1 VTVDCTGGSGAGTP
15 VAGLQAAVLCGG
27 LGTRLR
33 PLTDTVPKPMVDVN
47 GVPFLEHLLR
57 QLVSQGVGR
66 IVLMTGYLGDQIR
79 AHFGSGQDH
88 RCDIVYSHGSETWST
103 GRRLLEAGVLLD
115 SRFLLLYADNFALV
129 DLRQVLELHLRE
141 EPSITLTL
149 SPKAHGNI
157 AVPGDGRVPRY
168 QPDRS
173 DDGLDHVEI
182 GYMVVER
189 DRVLAALGQIGG
201 APDVDYSEVIKV
213 MVSSGEVAGFVIG
226 GGYHS
231 ISDPERLELTRDY
244 LNPKKI
250 LLVDRDGVIN
260 EQSPRGEYVDR
271 WDKFRFV
278 EDTVTALEALSRSGF
293 RFVVITNQAGVARG
307 LVDKQELDLIHRNM
321 VQTLARRGVE
331 VVAVYVSPHHWNE
344 NSIMRKPEPGMFFQA
359 SGDLRF
365 RLDRVLYIGDD
376 IRDCQAAANAGCG
389 MVFLGEVGP
398 GETMPD
404 TRHPQHSFNS
414 LAEAVPFIIDHYESE
429 RLR

>member
-1 VTVDCTGGSGAGTP
+1 MDNG
-15 VAGLQAAVLCGG
+15 QAAILCGG
-27 LGTRLR
+27 LGERLR

-47 GVPFLEHLLR
+47 GAPFLAHLVQ
-57 QLVSQGVGR
+57 QLVAQGVTR
-66 IVLMTGYLGDQIR
+66 FVLMTGYLGDQIR
-79 AHFGSGQDH
+79 AYFGSGQDH
-88 RCDIVYSHGSETWST
+88 CCDIVYSHGSETWST
-103 GRRLLEAGVLLD
+103 GRRLFEARSLLD
-115 SRFLLLYADNFALV
+115 PRFLLFYADNFALV
-129 DLRQVLELHLRE
+129 DLRQVLELHVKE
-141 EPSITLTL
+141 EPSVTMTL
-149 SPKAHGNI
+149 SPKASGNV
-157 AVPGDGRVPRY
+157 AVSSDGSVGRY
-168 QPDRS
+168 EPMRFDES
-173 DDGLDHVEI
+173 LDHVEI

-189 DRVLAALGQIGG
+189 DRVLAALGQIEG
-201 APDVDYSEVIKV
+201 APDVDYSEVIKA
-213 MVSSGEVAGFVIG
+213 MVSRGEVAGFVIG

-231 ISDPERLELTRDY
+231 ISDPERLQLTRDY

-271 WDKFRFV
+271 WEKFRFV
-278 EDTVTALEALSRSGF
+278 EDTVSALEALSRSGF

-307 LVDKQELDLIHRNM
+307 LVDRQELDLIHRNM
-321 VQTLARRGVE
+321 VQALARRGVE
-331 VVAVYVSPHHWNE
+331 IVAVYVSPHHWNE

-398 GETMPD
+398 GETMPA

-414 LAEAVPFIIDHYESE
+414 LTEAVPFIIDHYESE

>member
-1 VTVDCTGGSGAGTP
+1 MTVSDRLNLGTP
-15 VAGLQAAVLCGG
+15 LDNGQAAILCGG
-27 LGTRLR
+27 LGKRLR

-47 GVPFLEHLLR
+47 GAPFLAHLVQ
-57 QLVSQGVGR
+57 QLVSQGVTR
-66 IVLMTGYLGDQIR
+66 LVLMTGYLGDQIR
-79 AHFGSGQDH
+79 DHFGNGK
-88 RCDIVYSHGSETWST
+88 RYNCDISYSHGPECWST
-103 GRRLLEAGVLLD
+103 GRRLVEARSLFDERL
-115 SRFLLLYADNFALV
+115 FLLYADNFGLV
-129 DLRQVLELHLRE
+129 DLQQLLAFHLRE
-141 EPSITLTL
+141 DPNITLTL
-149 SPKAHGNI
+149 APKGNGN
-157 AVPGDGRVPRY
+157 VGRFHDGRVGWY
-168 QPDRS
+168 DPDRS
-173 DDGLDHVEI
+173 SEGLTHVEI
-182 GYMVVER
+182 GYMVVNR
-189 DRVLAALGQIGG
+189 DPVLNALADLSGS
-201 APDVDYSEVIKV
+201 PDVGLPEAIQR
-213 MVSSGEVAGFVIG
+213 MVRRGEVGGVPIV

-244 LNPKKI
+244 LRPQKI
-250 LLVDRDGVIN
+250 LLIDRDGVIN

-321 VQTLARRGVE
+321 VQALARRGVE

-398 GETMPD
+398 GETMPA